1 MCGINGIYA
10 YRGNEAV
17 DRDAL
22 RRTRDSMAARGPDG
36 CGEWHSAEGDVGFG
50 HRRLSII
57 DLTASGAQPMLSA
70 DGVIAVT
77 FNGEIYNYRALRR
90 ELESQGCRF
99 RSQSDTEVL
108 IHLYQRRGVEMIAA
122 LRGMYAFGLWDAER
136 RRLLLGRD
144 PYGIKPLYYADDGRS
159 IQFASSVKAL
169 VAGGRISPETA
180 PEGVV
185 GYYLFGSVPEPFTTY
200 RAIRSMPAGTTL
212 TVDSRGANGP
222 KHYCSIA
229 ATYCDA
235 EARDRVTPRAEAQ
248 QRFRDAVVD
257 SVRHHLVADVPVGAF
272 LSAGV
277 DSGALLGL
285 MREVGQN
292 EISTVTLAF
301 EEFRGTAND
310 ESPLAETTARHYGA
324 SHTTRWITAQEFYDE
339 LPKIVAAMDQPSI
352 DGINTW
358 FVSKAAREIGLKVA
372 ISGVGG
378 DELLG
383 GYGTFQHLPRR
394 VSWLRLA
401 RSVRGF
407 DGVLR
412 RMVRSATA
420 LGLSIHPKAAGLL
433 AYGGTYAGNYLLQ
446 RGLFLPFE
454 LARIVEDEGLVR
466 EGLAILRPLA
476 HIARVLQ
483 PEPSSAFGK
492 VATLESCL
500 YLRNQLLRDTDW
512 AGMAHSL
519 EVRTPLVDYQLLQSV
534 APILVGMQGRNGK
547 TLLAG
552 SLRRAL
558 PSGVVGR
565 PKTGFGIPLDAW
577 SRTVAR
583 QPPIRRH
590 GRNADGRLWSRDW
603 ARWISST
610 SCRDVDRV
618 GAGDYVR
625 LGGATANTDWSPYP
639 SNRGFIPAGVRNPGK
654 RGQ

>member
-169 VAGGRISPETA
+169 VAGGGISPQVA

-200 RAIRSMPAGTTL
+200 RAIRSIPAGTTL
-212 TVDSRGANGP
+212 TIDSRGTAEP
-222 KHYCSIA
+222 RRYCSIA

-235 EARDRVTPRAEAQ
+235 EVGSPVVPRAEAQ
-248 QRFRDAVVD
+248 ERFRDAVLD

-277 DSGALLGL
+277 DSGSLLGL
-285 MREVGQN
+285 MRDVDQK
-292 EISTVTLAF
+292 EIRAVTLAF

-310 ESPLAETTARHYGA
+310 ESPLAATIAGHYGA
-324 SHTTRWITAQEFYDE
+324 THTIRWITAQEFYDE

-383 GYGTFQHLPRR
+383 GYSTFRSLPRR

-401 RSVRGF
+401 RGVRGL
-407 DGVLR
+407 DIGLR

-433 AYGGTYAGNYLLQ
+433 AYGGTYAGDYLLQ

-454 LARIVEDEGLVR
+454 LAAIVEDENLVR
-466 EGLAILRPLA
+466 EGLALLEPLTY
-476 HIARVLQ
+476 IARTLQ
-483 PEPSSAFGK
+483 PEPSSTFGK

-519 EVRTPLVDYQLLQSV
+519 EVRTPLVDYELLQRV
-534 APILVGMQGRNGK
+534 APILVSQQGKGGK
-547 TLLAG
+547 ALLAG
-552 SLRRAL
+552 SVQRAL
-558 PSGVVGR
+558 PSGIIDR

-577 SRTVAR
+577 SRAVAR
-583 QPPIRRH
+583 QPLIRRR
-590 GRNADGRLWSRDW
+590 GKNTDGRLWSRDW

-610 SCRDVDRV
+610 SRRNASRAD
-618 GAGDYVR
+618 AGDLVPP
-625 LGGATANTDWSPYP
+625 GDATANAALSPAL
-639 SNRGFIPAGVRNPGK
+639 SDRGSIPTVVRNRGK